1 MTIDRHF
8 TQPIIVA
15 SKEWLSVH
23 ISHNLLWWAIV
34 AIDRHLSISHN
45 LIYIYMA
52 CNGHR
57 WTRFTIFCV
66 RQCLSIN
73 NTSSL
78 LSQTISIDIL
88 YLPHSTVADNIHTSI
103 DSPPRM
109 FVEAVDYY
117 IVLSIVQSVWYA
129 LQVHHHPV
137 ILTIIAIPCTY
148 LGYHT
153 SHTTEPAFA
162 WLGRWSACRLR
173 SVSRVRES
181 KNECM
186 LLRRKDIFFHRKWL
200 AESERG

>member
-1 MTIDRHF
+1 MAVGTHI
-8 TQPIIVA
+8 TQSIVVGN
-15 SKEWLSVH
+15 SGHRST
-23 ISHNLLWWAIV
+23 
-34 AIDRHLSISHN
+34 SIYLAQSN
-45 LIYIYMA
+45 IYMA

-137 ILTIIAIPCTY
+137 ILTIAIPCTY